1 MAAAAAADVRN
12 VQEFDGENE
21 DSDVGAQQ
29 DSEFVA
35 GIERDIFR

>member
-12 VQEFDGENE
+12 VQEFDGEND

-35 GIERDIFR
+35 GIEQQ